1 MQLRLVSDEGTF
13 DSDTFAVATALT
25 LRVGYRCGEELMLYW
40 QPAPGATG
48 YRLYR
53 LGEQFME
60 PLLTTSD
67 TLVALNPGRD
77 SVYYAVAP
85 MFGGVT
91 GLRGNTAV
99 STRSATACYVV
110 SLLPRQLV
118 TDTVLLD
125 LEVATT
131 YRLRSVQ
138 LERWTDG
145 RFVAVQSVSP
155 VTGPLMTF
163 ADPSPARGA
172 NRYRVR
178 LENVRDE
185 IYYSDEERVIYVRQ
199 DQIMPFPNPVKQ
211 GEPVSV
217 AGEWGAAPET
227 QYRLYDNLGKLQLER
242 RETGT
247 IHQLPT
253 HTLRKGVYLIEA
265 RTGNAPPAFSR
276 IVVQ

>member
-1 MQLRLVSDEGTF
+1 
-13 DSDTFAVATALT
+13 
-25 LRVGYRCGEELMLYW
+25 
-40 QPAPGATG
+40 
-48 YRLYR
+48 
-53 LGEQFME
+53 ME
-60 PLLTTSD
+60 PLLTTAD
-67 TLVALNPGRD
+67 TLAALTPDRD

-85 MFGGVT
+85 VFGGVT

-99 STRSATACYVV
+99 STQAATACYVV

-138 LERWTDG
+138 LERWTNG

-155 VTGPLMTF
+155 VNDPLMTF
-163 ADPSPARGA
+163 TDPLPTRGA

-178 LENVRDE
+178 LENVRNE
-185 IYYSDEERVIYVRQ
+185 IFYSDEERVIYVRQ
-199 DQIMPFPNPVKQ
+199 DQIIPFPNPVKQ

-227 QYRLYDNLGKLQLER
+227 QYRLYDNLGKLQFER

-253 HTLRKGVYLIEA
+253 HMLRKGIYLLEA
-265 RTGNAPPAFSR
+265 RTGNTPPAVSR